1 LKALNLL
8 LGRAEELIAEN
19 FKDIV
24 HKSYSSNADYQ
35 ETISGLPANYKDIK
49 TLEDLLSIN
58 YKPVS
63 VNDQL
68 RGNLIIKLKK
78 KQFPYSGIIGY
89 DDDIVPSLNRA
100 ILSFHDILLVGQI
113 GQAKTKIAE
122 TIAKNLLSPIPIVE
136 GSITNDIPT
145 SVPENELVSLLN
157 DKEIIRSRPEFY
169 VSTETEDKIRN
180 NRLDTKI
187 VWIDGPSRFRYLLAT
202 PDISVKD
209 LVGQI
214 DAIKIAKRGV
224 EIYNME
230 SYSPGQLLLARHG
243 VFCVDELPVL
253 DPRKQ
258 VALLSVLQEGI
269 YTTGSYP
276 VIFKPDTRIISTA
289 NPIDYTHSGKIIEPL
304 YDRLR
309 SHIVTRYPK
318 NVYDEMKIMIQ
329 EANISNPQNVTLP
342 IFILRTLAEITR
354 IARDHPEI
362 NHEKGV
368 SVRMSI
374 HSLEVL
380 ISEAERV
387 RSIINNIKAVPRFS
401 DIYCIRQTSK
411 FELSEIDDSYENR
424 MNILDAIISDAIK
437 KTCAVYV
444 VDIPTKKIMNLKN
457 EFKINKNFFVS
468 QDITENKNNP
478 NSYQSQIN
486 KFNSL
491 REIIDIV
498 IVNIIQ
504 DQKHFEESLRENAL
518 NIEIFND
525 LKNPEYLAS
534 VTELILEGLRFTDPP
549 ILDRKEGIYV
559 HI

>member
-1 LKALNLL
+1 MISEDFNV
-8 LGRAEELIAEN
+8 
-19 FKDIV
+19 IV
-24 HKSYSSNADYQ
+24 HKSYNSDPDYK
-35 ETISGLPANYKDIK
+35 ESVLGLPENYKEIR

-58 YKPVS
+58 YKHVS

-68 RGNLIIKLKK
+68 RGNLITKLKSQ
-78 KQFPYSGIIGY
+78 QFPYSGIIGY

-100 ILSFHDILLVGQI
+100 ILSSHDMLLVGQI

-122 TIAKNLLSPIPIVE
+122 TVAKNLLSPIPVVE

-145 SVPENELVSLLN
+145 LIPENELVSLLN
-157 DKEIIRSRPEFY
+157 DKEITRSRPEFY

-187 VWIDGPSRFRYLLAT
+187 VWIDGPSRYKYLLAT

-243 VFCVDELPVL
+243 VFCIDELPVL

-276 VIFKPDTRIISTA
+276 VIFKPNTRIISTA

-304 YDRLR
+304 YDRMK
-309 SHIVTRYPK
+309 SHIITRYPK
-318 NVYDEMKIMIQ
+318 KVYDEMMIMVQ
-329 EANISNPQNVTLP
+329 EAKISNSRNVVLP

-374 HSLEVL
+374 HSLEIL

-387 RSIINNIKAVPRFS
+387 RGIINNIKAVPRFS
-401 DIYCIRQTSK
+401 DIYSIRQTSK
-411 FELSEIDDSYENR
+411 FELSEIDDSHENR

-437 KTCAVYV
+437 KVCAQYV
-444 VDIPTKKIMNLKN
+444 TNVPPEKLMNLKN
-457 EFKINKNFFVS
+457 EFKINKAFHVS
-468 QDITENKNNP
+468 QDISDSAKNP
-478 NSYQSQIN
+478 KSYQSQVN
-486 KFNSL
+486 KFSSL
-491 REIIDIV
+491 REIMDIV
-498 IVNIIQ
+498 INNISE
-504 DQKHFEESLRENAL
+504 DQKHFEESLLENAI
-518 NIEIFND
+518 NVD
-525 LKNPEYLAS
+525 TSKDTKDPEYLSS
-534 VTELILEGLRFTDPP
+534 VTELVLEGLRFTDPP
-549 ILDRKEGIYV
+549 ILDRKEGIYA
-559 HI
+559 HA

>member
-1 LKALNLL
+1 
-8 LGRAEELIAEN
+8 LISEN

-24 HKSYSSNADYQ
+24 HKSYSSNANYL
-35 ETISGLPANYKDIK
+35 ETIPGLPENYEDIK

-58 YKPVS
+58 YKQVS

-78 KQFPYSGIIGY
+78 QQFPYSGIIGY

-100 ILSFHDILLVGQI
+100 ILSSHDILLIGQI

-145 SVPENELVSLLN
+145 SIPEKELVSLLN
-157 DKEIIRSRPEFY
+157 DKEIIRSRPEFF

-180 NRLDTKI
+180 NRLGTKI
-187 VWIDGPSRFRYLLAT
+187 MWIDGHSRFKYLLAT

-243 VFCVDELPVL
+243 VFCIDELPVL

-276 VIFKPDTRIISTA
+276 VMFKPDTRIISTA

-304 YDRLR
+304 YDRLK
-309 SHIVTRYPK
+309 SHIITRYPK
-318 NVYDEMKIMIQ
+318 NVYDEMMIMIQ
-329 EANISNPQNVTLP
+329 ESNISNPENVVLP
-342 IFILRTLAEITR
+342 IFILRTIAEITR

-374 HSLEVL
+374 HSLELL

-401 DIYCIRQTSK
+401 DIYCVHQTSK

-424 MNILDAIISDAIK
+424 MNILDTIISNAIK
-437 KTCAVYV
+437 KTCALYIA
-444 VDIPTKKIMNLKN
+444 DIPPEKLIKLKN
-457 EFKINKNFFVS
+457 EFKINKTFFVS
-468 QDITENKNNP
+468 QDITGNKNNP
-478 NSYQSQIN
+478 KSYQSQID
-486 KFNSL
+486 KFDSL
-491 REIIDIV
+491 REIITIV
-498 IVNIIQ
+498 TDNIIQ
-504 DQKHFEESLRENAL
+504 DQKHFEERLREIGL
-518 NIEIFND
+518 NIDNFND
-525 LKNPEYLAS
+525 MKDPEFLAS

-559 HI
+559 HK

>member
-1 LKALNLL
+1 M
-8 LGRAEELIAEN
+8 ISEN
-19 FKDIV
+19 FRDIV
-24 HKSYSSNADYQ
+24 HKSYNSDPDYKQ
-35 ETISGLPANYKDIK
+35 TLSGIPENYKEIK

-58 YKPVS
+58 YKHAS

-68 RGNLIIKLKK
+68 RGNLITKLKEQ
-78 KQFPYSGIIGY
+78 QFPYSGIIGY
-89 DDDIVPSLNRA
+89 DDDIIPSLNRA
-100 ILSFHDILLVGQI
+100 ILSSHDILLVGQI

-122 TIAKNLLSPIPIVE
+122 TVAKNLLSPIPIVE

-145 SVPENELVSLLN
+145 LIPEDELVSLLD

-187 VWIDGPSRFRYLLAT
+187 VWIDGPSRYKYLLAT

-243 VFCVDELPVL
+243 VFCIDELPVL

-304 YDRLR
+304 YDRMK
-309 SHIVTRYPK
+309 SHIITRYPQK
-318 NVYDEMKIMIQ
+318 VDDEMMIMVQ
-329 EANISNPQNVTLP
+329 EARIANSRNVVLP
-342 IFILRTLAEITR
+342 IFMLRTLAEITR

-374 HSLEVL
+374 HSLEIL

-387 RSIINNIKAVPRFS
+387 RGVINNIKSVPRFS
-401 DIYCIRQTSK
+401 DIYSIRQTSK
-411 FELSEIDDSYENR
+411 FELSEIDDSHENR
-424 MNILDAIISDAIK
+424 MNILDAIISEAIK
-437 KTCAVYV
+437 KVCAYYV
-444 VDIPTKKIMNLKN
+444 IGVPPEKLMNLKN
-457 EFKINKNFFVS
+457 EFKVNKTFHVS
-468 QDITENKNNP
+468 QDFTANTKNP
-478 NSYQSQIN
+478 NSYQSQVA
-486 KFNSL
+486 KFSSL
-491 REIIDIV
+491 KEIIDI
-498 IVNIIQ
+498 IMNNISQ
-504 DQKHFEESLRENAL
+504 DQKHFEESLLQNS
-518 NIEIFND
+518 IDVHTIKVTKD
-525 LKNPEYLAS
+525 PEFLSS

-549 ILDRKEGIYV
+549 ILDRKEGVYV
-559 HI
+559 HT

>member
-1 LKALNLL
+1 M
-8 LGRAEELIAEN
+8 ISEN

-24 HKSYSSNADYQ
+24 HKSYNSNPDYL
-35 ETISGLPANYKDIK
+35 ETVPGLPENYKDIK

-58 YKPVS
+58 YKHVS
-63 VNDQL
+63 ANDQL
-68 RGNLIIKLKK
+68 RGNLIIKLKRQ
-78 KQFPYSGIIGY
+78 QFPYSGIIGY
-89 DDDIVPSLNRA
+89 DEDIVPSLNRA
-100 ILSFHDILLVGQI
+100 ILSSHDILLVGQI

-122 TIAKNLLSPIPIVE
+122 TVAKNLLSPIPIVE

-145 SVPENELVSLLN
+145 LIPESELVSLLN
-157 DKEIIRSRPEFY
+157 DKEITRARPEFY
-169 VSTETEDKIRN
+169 ISTETEDKIRN

-187 VWIDGPSRFRYLLAT
+187 IWIDGPSRFKYVLAT

-243 VFCVDELPVL
+243 VFCIDELPVL

-304 YDRLR
+304 YDRLK
-309 SHIVTRYPK
+309 SHIITRYPK
-318 NVYDEMKIMIQ
+318 KVYDEMMIMVQ
-329 EANISNPQNVTLP
+329 EANISNLRNIVLP
-342 IFILRTLAEITR
+342 IFILRTLAEITM
-354 IARDHPEI
+354 IARGHPEI

-374 HSLEVL
+374 HSLEIL

-387 RSIINNIKAVPRFS
+387 RGIINNIKAVPRFS
-401 DIYCIRQTSK
+401 DIYSIHQTSK

-424 MNILDAIISDAIK
+424 MNILDTIISDA
-437 KTCAVYV
+437 V
-444 VDIPTKKIMNLKN
+444 KKICAHYVADLPPEKLISLKN
-457 EFKINKNFFVS
+457 EFKINKTFHVS
-468 QDITENKNNP
+468 QDITSKSKGP
-478 NSYQSQIN
+478 KSYQAQVS
-486 KFNSL
+486 KFDSL
-491 REIIDIV
+491 REIMDIV
-498 IVNIIQ
+498 AVNIAQ
-504 DQKHFEESLRENAL
+504 DQKHFEVALREN
-518 NIEIFND
+518 EINFD
-525 LKNPEYLAS
+525 TLRDTKDPEYLAS
-534 VTELILEGLRFTDPP
+534 VTELILEGLRFAVPP

>member
-1 LKALNLL
+1 
-8 LGRAEELIAEN
+8 LISEN

-24 HKSYSSNADYQ
+24 HKSYSSNGNYL
-35 ETISGLPANYKDIK
+35 ETIPGLPENYEDIK

-58 YKPVS
+58 YKHVS

-68 RGNLIIKLKK
+68 RGNLIIKLKRQ
-78 KQFPYSGIIGY
+78 QFPYSGIIGY

-100 ILSFHDILLVGQI
+100 ILSSHDILLIGQI

-145 SVPENELVSLLN
+145 SIPEKELVSLLN
-157 DKEIIRSRPEFY
+157 DKEIIRSRPEFF

-187 VWIDGPSRFRYLLAT
+187 MWIDGHSRFKYLLAT

-243 VFCVDELPVL
+243 VFCIDELPVL

-276 VIFKPDTRIISTA
+276 VMFKPDTRIISTA

-304 YDRLR
+304 YDRLK
-309 SHIVTRYPK
+309 SHIITRYPK
-318 NVYDEMKIMIQ
+318 NVYDEMMIMIQ
-329 EANISNPQNVTLP
+329 ESNISNPENVVLP
-342 IFILRTLAEITR
+342 IFILRTIAEITR
-354 IARDHPEI
+354 IARHHPEI

-374 HSLEVL
+374 HSLELL

-401 DIYCIRQTSK
+401 DIYCVHQTSK

-424 MNILDAIISDAIK
+424 MNILDTIISNAIK
-437 KTCAVYV
+437 KTCALYI
-444 VDIPTKKIMNLKN
+444 VDIPPEKLIKLKN
-457 EFKINKNFFVS
+457 EFKINKTFFVS
-468 QDITENKNNP
+468 QDITGNKNNP
-478 NSYQSQIN
+478 KSYQSQID
-486 KFNSL
+486 KFDSL
-491 REIIDIV
+491 REIINIV
-498 IVNIIQ
+498 TDNIIQ
-504 DQKHFEESLRENAL
+504 DQKHFEARLREIGL
-518 NIEIFND
+518 NIDNFND
-525 LKNPEYLAS
+525 MKDAEFLAS

-559 HI
+559 HK

>member
-1 LKALNLL
+1 
-8 LGRAEELIAEN
+8 LISEN
-19 FKDIV
+19 FKDVV
-24 HKSYSSNADYQ
+24 HKSYSSGPDYKQ
-35 ETISGLPANYKDIK
+35 KLPGLPENHMEIK

-58 YKPVS
+58 YKHVS

-68 RGNLIIKLKK
+68 RENLIMKLKGQ
-78 KQFPYSGIIGY
+78 QFPYSGIIGY

-100 ILSFHDILLVGQI
+100 ILSSHDLLLVGQI

-122 TIAKNLLSPIPIVE
+122 TIAKNLLSPIPIIE

-145 SVPENELVSLLN
+145 LIPEDELVSLLN
-157 DKEIIRSRPEFY
+157 DKEITRSRPEFY

-180 NRLDTKI
+180 NKLDTRI
-187 VWIDGPSRFRYLLAT
+187 VWIDGPSRYKYLLAT

-243 VFCVDELPVL
+243 VFCIDELPVL

-276 VIFKPDTRIISTA
+276 VIFKPDTRIITTA

-304 YDRLR
+304 YDRMK

-318 NVYDEMKIMIQ
+318 EVYDEMMIMVQ
-329 EANISNPQNVTLP
+329 EARISNSRNVVLP

-374 HSLEVL
+374 HSLEIL

-387 RSIINNIKAVPRFS
+387 RAIINNIKAVPRLS
-401 DIYCIRQTSK
+401 DIYSIHQTSK
-411 FELSEIDDSYENR
+411 FELSEIDDSHENR

-437 KTCAVYV
+437 KVCAYYV
-444 VDIPTKKIMNLKN
+444 TDFPHEKLLNLKS
-457 EFKINKNFFVS
+457 EFKINKTFHVS
-468 QDITENKNNP
+468 QDFTGNAKNPKN
-478 NSYQSQIN
+478 YQSQVN
-486 KFNSL
+486 KFSSL
-491 REIIDIV
+491 KEIMDIV
-498 IVNIIQ
+498 MNNISQ
-504 DQKHFEESLRENAL
+504 DQKHFEESLLENAI
-518 NIEIFND
+518 NVDTIKD
-525 LKNPEYLAS
+525 MKDPEYLSS

-559 HI
+559 HT

>member
-1 LKALNLL
+1 M
-8 LGRAEELIAEN
+8 ISEN

-24 HKSYSSNADYQ
+24 HKSYSSNGNYL
-35 ETISGLPANYKDIK
+35 ETIPGLPENYEDMK
-49 TLEDLLSIN
+49 TLEDLLAIN
-58 YKPVS
+58 YKHVS

-68 RGNLIIKLKK
+68 RGNLIIKLKRQ
-78 KQFPYSGIIGY
+78 QFPYSGIIGY

-100 ILSFHDILLVGQI
+100 ILSSHDILLIGQI

-145 SVPENELVSLLN
+145 SIPEKELVSLLN
-157 DKEIIRSRPEFY
+157 DKEIIRSRPEFF
-169 VSTETEDKIRN
+169 VSTETEDKLRN

-187 VWIDGPSRFRYLLAT
+187 MWIDGHSRFKYLLAT

-243 VFCVDELPVL
+243 VFCIDELPVL

-276 VIFKPDTRIISTA
+276 VMFKPDTRIISTA

-304 YDRLR
+304 YDRLK
-309 SHIVTRYPK
+309 SHIITRYPK
-318 NVYDEMKIMIQ
+318 NVYDEMMIMIQ
-329 EANISNPQNVTLP
+329 ESNISNPENVVLP
-342 IFILRTLAEITR
+342 IFILRTIAEITR

-374 HSLEVL
+374 HSLELL

-401 DIYCIRQTSK
+401 DIYCVHQTSK

-424 MNILDAIISDAIK
+424 MNILDTIISNAIK
-437 KTCAVYV
+437 KTCALYV
-444 VDIPTKKIMNLKN
+444 VDIPPEKLIKLKN
-457 EFKINKNFFVS
+457 EFKINKTFFVS
-468 QDITENKNNP
+468 QDITGNKNNP
-478 NSYQSQIN
+478 KSYQSQID
-486 KFNSL
+486 KFDSL
-491 REIIDIV
+491 REIINIV
-498 IVNIIQ
+498 TDNIIQ
-504 DQKHFEESLRENAL
+504 DQKHFEARLREIGL
-518 NIEIFND
+518 NIDNFND
-525 LKNPEYLAS
+525 MKDAEFLAS

-559 HI
+559 HK

>member
-1 LKALNLL
+1 M
-8 LGRAEELIAEN
+8 ISEN

-24 HKSYSSNADYQ
+24 HKSYSSNVDYQ
-35 ETISGLPANYKDIK
+35 ETVSGLPENYNDIK
-49 TLEDLLSIN
+49 TLDDLLSIN

-78 KQFPYSGIIGY
+78 QEFPYSGIIGY
-89 DDDIVPSLNRA
+89 DDDIAPSLNRA

-145 SVPENELVSLLN
+145 SIPENELVSLLN

-187 VWIDGPSRFRYLLAT
+187 VWIDGHSRFRYLLAT
-202 PDISVKD
+202 PDVSVKD

-243 VFCVDELPVL
+243 IFCIDELPVL

-329 EANISNPQNVTLP
+329 EANISNPQNVMLP

-444 VDIPTKKIMNLKN
+444 VDIPPEKIMNLKN

-468 QDITENKNNP
+468 QDITGNKNNP
-478 NSYQSQIN
+478 KSYQSQIN

-491 REIIDIV
+491 SEIIDIV
-498 IVNIIQ
+498 TVNIIQ
-504 DQKHFEESLRENAL
+504 DQKHFEESLSKNGL
-518 NIEIFND
+518 NIEIFNKPKD
-525 LKNPEYLAS
+525 PEYLAS

-559 HI
+559 RI

>member
-1 LKALNLL
+1 M
-8 LGRAEELIAEN
+8 ISEN

-35 ETISGLPANYKDIK
+35 ETISGLPENYKEIK

-58 YKPVS
+58 YKPVF
-63 VNDQL
+63 VNNQL

-78 KQFPYSGIIGY
+78 QEFPYSGIIGY
-89 DDDIVPSLNRA
+89 DDDIVRSLNRA
-100 ILSFHDILLVGQI
+100 ILSSHDILLVGQI

-145 SVPENELVSLLN
+145 SIPENELVSLLN
-157 DKEIIRSRPEFY
+157 DKEVIRSRPEFY

-187 VWIDGPSRFRYLLAT
+187 VWIDGHSRFRYLLAT

-243 VFCVDELPVL
+243 VFCIDELPVL

-309 SHIVTRYPK
+309 SHIITRYPK

-329 EANISNPQNVTLP
+329 EANISNRQNVMLP

-401 DIYCIRQTSK
+401 DINCIRQTSK

-424 MNILDAIISDAIK
+424 MNILDTIISDAIK
-437 KTCAVYV
+437 RTCSVYV
-444 VDIPTKKIMNLKN
+444 VDIPPEKIMNLRN

-468 QDITENKNNP
+468 QDITGNENNP
-478 NSYQSQIN
+478 KSYQSQIN
-486 KFNSL
+486 KFKSL

-498 IVNIIQ
+498 TVNIIQ
-504 DQKHFEESLRENAL
+504 DQKHFEESLSENAL
-518 NIEIFND
+518 NIGIFND
-525 LKNPEYLAS
+525 LKNAEYLAS

-549 ILDRKEGIYV
+549 ILDRREGIYV

>member
-1 LKALNLL
+1 M
-8 LGRAEELIAEN
+8 ISEN

-24 HKSYSSNADYQ
+24 HKSYNSNPDYL
-35 ETISGLPANYKDIK
+35 ETIPGLPENYKDIK

-58 YKPVS
+58 YKHVS
-63 VNDQL
+63 ANDQL
-68 RGNLIIKLKK
+68 RGNLIIKLKRQ
-78 KQFPYSGIIGY
+78 QFPYPGIIGY
-89 DDDIVPSLNRA
+89 DEDIVPSLNRA
-100 ILSFHDILLVGQI
+100 ILSSHDILLVGQI

-122 TIAKNLLSPIPIVE
+122 TVAKNLLSPIPIVE

-145 SVPENELVSLLN
+145 LIPESELVSLLN
-157 DKEIIRSRPEFY
+157 DKEITRARPEFY

-180 NRLDTKI
+180 NRFDTKI
-187 VWIDGPSRFRYLLAT
+187 VWIDGPSRFKYLLAT

-243 VFCVDELPVL
+243 VFCIDELPVL

-304 YDRLR
+304 YDRLK
-309 SHIVTRYPK
+309 SHIITRYPK
-318 NVYDEMKIMIQ
+318 MVYDEMMIMVQ
-329 EANISNPQNVTLP
+329 EANISKIRNIVLP

-354 IARDHPEI
+354 IARGHPEI

-374 HSLEVL
+374 HSLEIL

-387 RSIINNIKAVPRFS
+387 RGIINNIKAVPRFS
-401 DIYCIRQTSK
+401 DIYSIRQTSK
-411 FELSEIDDSYENR
+411 FELSEIDDNYENR
-424 MNILDAIISDAIK
+424 INILDTIISDAIK
-437 KTCAVYV
+437 KICAHYV
-444 VDIPTKKIMNLKN
+444 ADLPPEKLISLKN
-457 EFKINKNFFVS
+457 EFKINKTFHVS
-468 QDITENKNNP
+468 QDITSNSKGP
-478 NSYQSQIN
+478 KSYQAQLS
-486 KFNSL
+486 KFDSL
-491 REIIDIV
+491 REIMDIV
-498 IVNIIQ
+498 TDNIAQ
-504 DQKHFEESLRENAL
+504 DQKHFEVALRENAI
-518 NIEIFND
+518 NFD
-525 LKNPEYLAS
+525 TLKDTKDPEYLAS

>member
-1 LKALNLL
+1 
-8 LGRAEELIAEN
+8 LISEN

-24 HKSYSSNADYQ
+24 HKSYISNADYQ
-35 ETISGLPANYKDIK
+35 ETISGLPENYKDIK

-68 RGNLIIKLKK
+68 RGNLILKLKK
-78 KQFPYSGIIGY
+78 QQFPYSGIIGY

-145 SVPENELVSLLN
+145 SIPESELVSLLN

-187 VWIDGPSRFRYLLAT
+187 VWIDGHSRFRYLLAT

-214 DAIKIAKRGV
+214 DAMKIAKRGV

-243 VFCVDELPVL
+243 VLCIDELPVL

-276 VIFKPDTRIISTA
+276 IIFKPDTRIISTA

-329 EANISNPQNVTLP
+329 EANISNPQNVMLP

-401 DIYCIRQTSK
+401 DIYSIRQTSK

-444 VDIPTKKIMNLKN
+444 LDIPPEKIMNLKN

-468 QDITENKNNP
+468 QDITGNKNNP
-478 NSYQSQIN
+478 KSYQSQIN

-498 IVNIIQ
+498 TVNIIQ
-504 DQKHFEESLRENAL
+504 DQKHFEESLSKNGL
-518 NIEIFND
+518 NIEIFNKPKD
-525 LKNPEYLAS
+525 PEYLAS

-559 HI
+559 RI

>member
-1 LKALNLL
+1 MIS
-8 LGRAEELIAEN
+8 ED
-19 FKDIV
+19 FKVIV
-24 HKSYSSNADYQ
+24 HKSYNSDPDYKQ
-35 ETISGLPANYKDIK
+35 SVLGLPENYKEIK
-49 TLEDLLSIN
+49 TIEDLLSIN
-58 YKPVS
+58 YKHVS

-68 RGNLIIKLKK
+68 RGNLITKLKSQ
-78 KQFPYSGIIGY
+78 QFPYSGIIGY

-100 ILSFHDILLVGQI
+100 ILSSHDMLLVGQI

-122 TIAKNLLSPIPIVE
+122 TVAKNLLSPIPIVE

-145 SVPENELVSLLN
+145 LIPESELVSLLN
-157 DKEIIRSRPEFY
+157 DKEITRSRPEFY

-187 VWIDGPSRFRYLLAT
+187 VWIDGPSRYKYLLAT

-243 VFCVDELPVL
+243 VFCIDELPVL

-276 VIFKPDTRIISTA
+276 VIFKPNTRIISTA

-304 YDRLR
+304 YDRMK
-309 SHIVTRYPK
+309 SHIITRYPK
-318 NVYDEMKIMIQ
+318 KVYDEMMIMVQ
-329 EANISNPQNVTLP
+329 EAKISNSHNVVLP

-374 HSLEVL
+374 HSLEIL

-387 RSIINNIKAVPRFS
+387 RGIINNIKAVPRFS
-401 DIYCIRQTSK
+401 DIYSIRQTSK
-411 FELSEIDDSYENR
+411 FELSEIDDSHENR

-437 KTCAVYV
+437 KVCAQYLTNVPPE
-444 VDIPTKKIMNLKN
+444 ILMNLKN
-457 EFKINKNFFVS
+457 EFKINKAFHVS
-468 QDITENKNNP
+468 QDISGSAKNP
-478 NSYQSQIN
+478 RSYESQVN
-486 KFNSL
+486 KFSSL
-491 REIIDIV
+491 REIMDIV
-498 IVNIIQ
+498 INNISK
-504 DQKHFEESLRENAL
+504 DQKHFEESLLENAI
-518 NIEIFND
+518 NVD
-525 LKNPEYLAS
+525 TSKDTKDPEYLSS
-534 VTELILEGLRFTDPP
+534 VTELVLEGLRFTDPP
-549 ILDRKEGIYV
+549 ILDRKEGIYA
-559 HI
+559 HA

>member
-1 LKALNLL
+1 M
-8 LGRAEELIAEN
+8 ISEN

-35 ETISGLPANYKDIK
+35 ETIPGIPENYKDIK
-49 TLEDLLSIN
+49 TLEDLISIN
-58 YKPVS
+58 YKHVS
-63 VNDQL
+63 VNGQL
-68 RGNLIIKLKK
+68 RGNLIIKLKNQ
-78 KQFPYSGIIGY
+78 QFPYSGIIGY

-100 ILSFHDILLVGQI
+100 ILSSHDILLIGQI

-145 SVPENELVSLLN
+145 LIPENELVSLLD
-157 DKEIIRSRPEFY
+157 DKEIIRSKPEFY

-180 NRLDTKI
+180 NRLGTKI
-187 VWIDGPSRFRYLLAT
+187 IWIDGPSRFKYLLAT

-243 VFCVDELPVL
+243 VFCIDELPVL

-304 YDRLR
+304 YDRLK
-309 SHIVTRYPK
+309 SHIITRYPK
-318 NVYDEMKIMIQ
+318 NVYDEMMIMIQ
-329 EANISNPQNVTLP
+329 EANISNPQNVVLP

-354 IARDHPEI
+354 TARDHPEI

-424 MNILDAIISDAIK
+424 MNILDIIISDAIK
-437 KTCAVYV
+437 KTCALYV
-444 VDIPTKKIMNLKN
+444 VDIPPEKIMNLKN
-457 EFKINKNFFVS
+457 EFKINKTFFVS
-468 QDITENKNNP
+468 QDITGNKNNP
-478 NSYQSQIN
+478 KSYEHQIN
-486 KFNSL
+486 KFNSI

-498 IVNIIQ
+498 TDNIIQ
-504 DQKHFEESLRENAL
+504 DQRQFEANLRENAL
-518 NIEIFND
+518 NIDTFND
-525 LKNPEYLAS
+525 VKDPEYLAS

-549 ILDRKEGIYV
+549 ILDREEGIYV
-559 HI
+559 SL

>member
-1 LKALNLL
+1 M
-8 LGRAEELIAEN
+8 ISEN

-24 HKSYSSNADYQ
+24 HKSYNSNPDYL
-35 ETISGLPANYKDIK
+35 ETVPGLPENYKDIK

-58 YKPVS
+58 YKHVS
-63 VNDQL
+63 ANDQL
-68 RGNLIIKLKK
+68 RGNLIIKLKRQ
-78 KQFPYSGIIGY
+78 QFPYSGIIGY
-89 DDDIVPSLNRA
+89 DEDIVPSLNRA
-100 ILSFHDILLVGQI
+100 ILSSHDILLVGQI

-122 TIAKNLLSPIPIVE
+122 TVAKNLLSPIPIVE

-145 SVPENELVSLLN
+145 LIPESELVSLLN
-157 DKEIIRSRPEFY
+157 DKEITRARPEFY
-169 VSTETEDKIRN
+169 ISTETEDKIRN

-187 VWIDGPSRFRYLLAT
+187 IWIDGPSRFKYVLAT

-243 VFCVDELPVL
+243 VFCIDELPVL

-304 YDRLR
+304 YDRLK
-309 SHIVTRYPK
+309 SHIITRYPK
-318 NVYDEMKIMIQ
+318 KVYDEMMIMVQ
-329 EANISNPQNVTLP
+329 EANISNLRNIVLP
-342 IFILRTLAEITR
+342 IFILRTLAEISM
-354 IARDHPEI
+354 IARGHPEI

-374 HSLEVL
+374 HSLEIL

-387 RSIINNIKAVPRFS
+387 RGIINNIKAVPRFS
-401 DIYCIRQTSK
+401 DIYSIHQTSK

-424 MNILDAIISDAIK
+424 MNILDTIISDA
-437 KTCAVYV
+437 V
-444 VDIPTKKIMNLKN
+444 KKICAHYVADLPPEKLISLKN
-457 EFKINKNFFVS
+457 EFKINKTFHVS
-468 QDITENKNNP
+468 QDITSKSKGP
-478 NSYQSQIN
+478 KSYQAQVS
-486 KFNSL
+486 KFDSL
-491 REIIDIV
+491 REIMDIV
-498 IVNIIQ
+498 AVNIAQ
-504 DQKHFEESLRENAL
+504 DQKHFEVALREN
-518 NIEIFND
+518 EINFD
-525 LKNPEYLAS
+525 TLRDTKDPEYLAS

>member
-1 LKALNLL
+1 MIS
-8 LGRAEELIAEN
+8 ED
-19 FKDIV
+19 FKVIV
-24 HKSYSSNADYQ
+24 HKSYNSDPDYKQ
-35 ETISGLPANYKDIK
+35 SVLGLPENYKEIR

-58 YKPVS
+58 YKHVS

-68 RGNLIIKLKK
+68 RGNLITKLKSQ
-78 KQFPYSGIIGY
+78 QFPYSGIIGY

-100 ILSFHDILLVGQI
+100 ILSSHDMLLVGQI

-122 TIAKNLLSPIPIVE
+122 TVAKNLLSPIPVVE

-145 SVPENELVSLLN
+145 LIPENELVSLLN
-157 DKEIIRSRPEFY
+157 DKEITRSRPEFY

-187 VWIDGPSRFRYLLAT
+187 VWIDGPSRYKYLLAT

-243 VFCVDELPVL
+243 VFCIDELPVL

-276 VIFKPDTRIISTA
+276 VIFKPNTRIISTA

-304 YDRLR
+304 YDRMK
-309 SHIVTRYPK
+309 SHIITRYPK
-318 NVYDEMKIMIQ
+318 KVYDEMMIMVQ
-329 EANISNPQNVTLP
+329 EAKISNSRNVVLP

-374 HSLEVL
+374 HSLEIL

-387 RSIINNIKAVPRFS
+387 RGIINNIKAVPRFS
-401 DIYCIRQTSK
+401 DIYSIRQTSK
-411 FELSEIDDSYENR
+411 FELSEIDDSHENR

-437 KTCAVYV
+437 KVCAQYV
-444 VDIPTKKIMNLKN
+444 TNVPSEKLMNLKN
-457 EFKINKNFFVS
+457 EFKINKAFHVS
-468 QDITENKNNP
+468 QDISSSAKNP
-478 NSYQSQIN
+478 KSYESQVN
-486 KFNSL
+486 KFSSL
-491 REIIDIV
+491 REIMDIV
-498 IVNIIQ
+498 INNISQ
-504 DQKHFEESLRENAL
+504 DQKHFEESLLENSI
-518 NIEIFND
+518 NVD
-525 LKNPEYLAS
+525 TSKDTKDPEYLSS
-534 VTELILEGLRFTDPP
+534 VTELVLEGLRFTDPP
-549 ILDRKEGIYV
+549 ILDRKEGIYA
-559 HI
+559 HA

>member
-1 LKALNLL
+1 M
-8 LGRAEELIAEN
+8 ISEN

-24 HKSYSSNADYQ
+24 HKSYSSNANYL
-35 ETISGLPANYKDIK
+35 ETIPGLPENYEDIK

-58 YKPVS
+58 YKHVL

-78 KQFPYSGIIGY
+78 QQFPYSGIIGY

-100 ILSFHDILLVGQI
+100 ILSSHDILLIGQI

-145 SVPENELVSLLN
+145 SIPEKELVSLLN
-157 DKEIIRSRPEFY
+157 DKEIIRSRPEFF

-180 NRLDTKI
+180 NRLNTKI
-187 VWIDGPSRFRYLLAT
+187 MWIDGHSRFKYLLAT

-214 DAIKIAKRGV
+214 DAMKIAKRGV

-243 VFCVDELPVL
+243 VFCIDELPVL

-276 VIFKPDTRIISTA
+276 VMFKPDTRIISTA

-304 YDRLR
+304 HDRLK
-309 SHIVTRYPK
+309 SHIITRYPK
-318 NVYDEMKIMIQ
+318 NVYDEMMIMIQ
-329 EANISNPQNVTLP
+329 EANISNPENVVLP
-342 IFILRTLAEITR
+342 IFILRTIAEITR

-374 HSLEVL
+374 HSLELL

-401 DIYCIRQTSK
+401 DIYCVHQTSK

-424 MNILDAIISDAIK
+424 MNILDTLISNAIK
-437 KTCAVYV
+437 KTCALYI
-444 VDIPTKKIMNLKN
+444 VDIPPEKLIKLKN
-457 EFKINKNFFVS
+457 EFKINKTFFVS
-468 QDITENKNNP
+468 QDITGNKNNP
-478 NSYQSQIN
+478 KSYQSQID
-486 KFNSL
+486 KFDSL
-491 REIIDIV
+491 REIINIV
-498 IVNIIQ
+498 THNIIQ
-504 DQKHFEESLRENAL
+504 DQKHFEERLREIGL
-518 NIEIFND
+518 NIDNFND
-525 LKNPEYLAS
+525 MKDPEFLAS

-559 HI
+559 HT

>member
-1 LKALNLL
+1 MIS
-8 LGRAEELIAEN
+8 ED
-19 FKDIV
+19 FKVIV
-24 HKSYSSNADYQ
+24 HKSYNSDPAYKQ
-35 ETISGLPANYKDIK
+35 TVLGLPENYKEIK

-58 YKPVS
+58 YKHVS

-68 RGNLIIKLKK
+68 RGNLITKLKSQ
-78 KQFPYSGIIGY
+78 QFPYSGIIGY

-100 ILSFHDILLVGQI
+100 ILSSHDMLLVGQI

-122 TIAKNLLSPIPIVE
+122 TVAKNLLSPIPIVE

-145 SVPENELVSLLN
+145 LIPESELVSLLN
-157 DKEIIRSRPEFY
+157 DKEITRSRPEFY

-180 NRLDTKI
+180 NKLDTKI
-187 VWIDGPSRFRYLLAT
+187 VWIDGPSRYKYLLAT

-243 VFCVDELPVL
+243 VFCIDELPVL

-276 VIFKPDTRIISTA
+276 VIFKPNTRIISTA

-304 YDRLR
+304 YDRMK
-309 SHIVTRYPK
+309 SHIITRYPQK
-318 NVYDEMKIMIQ
+318 VYDEMMIMVQ
-329 EANISNPQNVTLP
+329 EAKISNSHNVVLP

-374 HSLEVL
+374 HSLEIL

-387 RSIINNIKAVPRFS
+387 RGIINNIKAVPRFS
-401 DIYCIRQTSK
+401 DIYSIRQTSK
-411 FELSEIDDSYENR
+411 FELSEIDDSHENR
-424 MNILDAIISDAIK
+424 MNILDAIISEAIK
-437 KTCAVYV
+437 KVCAQYLTNVPPERL
-444 VDIPTKKIMNLKN
+444 INLKN
-457 EFKINKNFFVS
+457 EFKINKAFHVS
-468 QDITENKNNP
+468 QDISGSAKNP
-478 NSYQSQIN
+478 KSYESQVN
-486 KFNSL
+486 KFSSL
-491 REIIDIV
+491 REIMDIV
-498 IVNIIQ
+498 INNISK
-504 DQKHFEESLRENAL
+504 DQKHFEESLLENAI
-518 NIEIFND
+518 NVD
-525 LKNPEYLAS
+525 TSKDTKDPEYLSS
-534 VTELILEGLRFTDPP
+534 VTELVLEGLRFTDPP
-549 ILDRKEGIYV
+549 ILDRKEGIYA
-559 HI
+559 HA

>member
-1 LKALNLL
+1 
-8 LGRAEELIAEN
+8 LISED
-19 FKDIV
+19 FKVIV
-24 HKSYSSNADYQ
+24 HESYNSDPDYKQ
-35 ETISGLPANYKDIK
+35 SVLGLPENYKEIK
-49 TLEDLLSIN
+49 TLQDLLSIN
-58 YKPVS
+58 YKHVS

-68 RGNLIIKLKK
+68 RGNLITKLKSQ
-78 KQFPYSGIIGY
+78 QFPYSGIIGY

-100 ILSFHDILLVGQI
+100 ILSSHDILLVGQI

-122 TIAKNLLSPIPIVE
+122 TVAKNLLSPIPVVE
-136 GSITNDIPT
+136 GSITNDIPILI
-145 SVPENELVSLLN
+145 PENELVSLLN
-157 DKEIIRSRPEFY
+157 DKEITRSRPEFY

-187 VWIDGPSRFRYLLAT
+187 VWIDGPSRYKYLLAT

-243 VFCVDELPVL
+243 VFCIDELPVL

-276 VIFKPDTRIISTA
+276 VIFKPNTRIISTA

-304 YDRLR
+304 YDRMK
-309 SHIVTRYPK
+309 SHIITRYPK
-318 NVYDEMKIMIQ
+318 KVYDEMMIMVQ
-329 EANISNPQNVTLP
+329 EAKISNSRNVVIP

-374 HSLEVL
+374 HSLEIL

-387 RSIINNIKAVPRFS
+387 RGIINNIKAVPRFS
-401 DIYCIRQTSK
+401 DIYSIRQTSK
-411 FELSEIDDSYENR
+411 FELSEIDDSHENR

-437 KTCAVYV
+437 KVSAQYV
-444 VDIPTKKIMNLKN
+444 TNVPPDILMNLKN
-457 EFKINKNFFVS
+457 EFKINKAFHVS
-468 QDITENKNNP
+468 QDISGSAKNP
-478 NSYQSQIN
+478 KSYQSQVN
-486 KFNSL
+486 KFSSL
-491 REIIDIV
+491 REIMDIV
-498 IVNIIQ
+498 INNISQ
-504 DQKHFEESLRENAL
+504 DQKHFEESLLENAI
-518 NIEIFND
+518 NVDTSKDMED
-525 LKNPEYLAS
+525 PEYLSS
-534 VTELILEGLRFTDPP
+534 VTELVLEGLRFTDPP
-549 ILDRKEGIYV
+549 ILDRKEGIYARA
-559 HI
+559 

>member
-1 LKALNLL
+1 M
-8 LGRAEELIAEN
+8 ISEN

-24 HKSYSSNADYQ
+24 HKSYSSNANYL
-35 ETISGLPANYKDIK
+35 ETIPGLPENYEDIK

-58 YKPVS
+58 YKHVS

-78 KQFPYSGIIGY
+78 QQFPYSGIIGY

-100 ILSFHDILLVGQI
+100 ILSSHDILLIGQI

-145 SVPENELVSLLN
+145 SIPEKELVSLLN
-157 DKEIIRSRPEFY
+157 DKQIIRSRPEFF

-187 VWIDGPSRFRYLLAT
+187 MWIDGHSRFKYLLAT

-214 DAIKIAKRGV
+214 DAMKIAKRGV

-230 SYSPGQLLLARHG
+230 SYSPGQFLLARHG
-243 VFCVDELPVL
+243 VFCIDELPVL

-276 VIFKPDTRIISTA
+276 VMFKPDTRIISTA

-304 YDRLR
+304 YDRLK
-309 SHIVTRYPK
+309 SHIITRYPK
-318 NVYDEMKIMIQ
+318 NVYDEMMIMIQ
-329 EANISNPQNVTLP
+329 EANISNPENVVLP
-342 IFILRTLAEITR
+342 IFILRTIAEITR

-374 HSLEVL
+374 HSLELL

-401 DIYCIRQTSK
+401 DIYCVHQTSK

-424 MNILDAIISDAIK
+424 MNILDTIISDAIK
-437 KTCAVYV
+437 KTCALYI
-444 VDIPTKKIMNLKN
+444 VDIPPEELINLKN
-457 EFKINKNFFVS
+457 EFKINKTFFVS
-468 QDITENKNNP
+468 QDITGNKNNP
-478 NSYQSQIN
+478 KSYQSQIG
-486 KFNSL
+486 KFDSL
-491 REIIDIV
+491 REIINIV
-498 IVNIIQ
+498 TDNIIQ
-504 DQKHFEESLRENAL
+504 DQKHFEERLREIGL
-518 NIEIFND
+518 NIDNFND
-525 LKNPEYLAS
+525 MKDPEFLAS

-559 HI
+559 HK

>member
-1 LKALNLL
+1 M
-8 LGRAEELIAEN
+8 ISEN

-24 HKSYSSNADYQ
+24 HRSYNSNPDYL
-35 ETISGLPANYKDIK
+35 ETVPGLPENYKDIK

-58 YKPVS
+58 YKHVS
-63 VNDQL
+63 TNDQL
-68 RGNLIIKLKK
+68 RGNLIIKLKRQ
-78 KQFPYSGIIGY
+78 QFPYSGIIGY
-89 DDDIVPSLNRA
+89 DEDIVPSLNRA
-100 ILSFHDILLVGQI
+100 ILSSHDILLVGQI

-122 TIAKNLLSPIPIVE
+122 TVAKNLLSPIPIVE

-145 SVPENELVSLLN
+145 LIPESELVSLLK
-157 DKEIIRSRPEFY
+157 DKEITRPRPEFY

-187 VWIDGPSRFRYLLAT
+187 IWIDGPSRFKYLLAT

-243 VFCVDELPVL
+243 VFCIDELPVL

-258 VALLSVLQEGI
+258 VALLSVLQEGM

-304 YDRLR
+304 YDRLK
-309 SHIVTRYPK
+309 SHIITRYPK
-318 NVYDEMKIMIQ
+318 NVYDEMMIMVQ
-329 EANISNPQNVTLP
+329 EANISNIRNVVLP

-354 IARDHPEI
+354 IARGHPEI

-374 HSLEVL
+374 HSLEIL

-387 RSIINNIKAVPRFS
+387 RGIIYNIKAVPRFS
-401 DIYCIRQTSK
+401 DIYSIHQTSK

-424 MNILDAIISDAIK
+424 MNILDTIISDA
-437 KTCAVYV
+437 V
-444 VDIPTKKIMNLKN
+444 KKICARYVADLPPEKLTSLKN
-457 EFKINKNFFVS
+457 EFKINKTFHVS
-468 QDITENKNNP
+468 QEITSNSKSP
-478 NSYQSQIN
+478 KSYQVQVS
-486 KFNSL
+486 KFDSL
-491 REIIDIV
+491 REIMDIV
-498 IVNIIQ
+498 TENIAE
-504 DQKHFEESLRENAL
+504 DQKHFEEALRENA
-518 NIEIFND
+518 IDFD
-525 LKNPEYLAS
+525 TFRDKKDPEYLAS

>member
-1 LKALNLL
+1 MIS
-8 LGRAEELIAEN
+8 ED
-19 FKDIV
+19 FKVIV
-24 HKSYSSNADYQ
+24 HKSYNSDPDYK
-35 ETISGLPANYKDIK
+35 ESVLGLPENYKEIR

-58 YKPVS
+58 YKHVS

-68 RGNLIIKLKK
+68 RGNLITKLKSQ
-78 KQFPYSGIIGY
+78 QFPYSGIIGY

-100 ILSFHDILLVGQI
+100 ILSSHDMLLVGQI

-122 TIAKNLLSPIPIVE
+122 TIAKNLLSPIPVVE

-145 SVPENELVSLLN
+145 LIPENELVSLLN
-157 DKEIIRSRPEFY
+157 DKEITRSRPEFY

-180 NRLDTKI
+180 NRFDTKI
-187 VWIDGPSRFRYLLAT
+187 VWIDGPSRYKYLLAT

-243 VFCVDELPVL
+243 VFCIDELPVL

-276 VIFKPDTRIISTA
+276 VIFKPNTRIISTA

-304 YDRLR
+304 YDRMK
-309 SHIVTRYPK
+309 SHIITRYPK
-318 NVYDEMKIMIQ
+318 KVYDEMMIMVQ
-329 EANISNPQNVTLP
+329 EAKISNSRNVVLP

-374 HSLEVL
+374 HSLEIL

-387 RSIINNIKAVPRFS
+387 RGIINNIKAVPRFS
-401 DIYCIRQTSK
+401 DIYSIRQTSK
-411 FELSEIDDSYENR
+411 FELSEIDDSHENR

-437 KTCAVYV
+437 KVCAQYV
-444 VDIPTKKIMNLKN
+444 TDVPPEKLMNLKN
-457 EFKINKNFFVS
+457 EFKINKAFHVS
-468 QDITENKNNP
+468 QDISGSAKNP
-478 NSYQSQIN
+478 KSYQSQVN
-486 KFNSL
+486 KFSSL
-491 REIIDIV
+491 REIMDIV
-498 IVNIIQ
+498 TNNISQ
-504 DQKHFEESLRENAL
+504 DQKHFEESLLENAI
-518 NIEIFND
+518 NVD
-525 LKNPEYLAS
+525 TSKDTKDPEYLSS
-534 VTELILEGLRFTDPP
+534 VTELVLEGLRFTDPP
-549 ILDRKEGIYV
+549 ILDRKEGIYA
-559 HI
+559 HP

>member
-1 LKALNLL
+1 
-8 LGRAEELIAEN
+8 LISEN

-24 HKSYSSNADYQ
+24 HKSYNSIPDYL
-35 ETISGLPANYKDIK
+35 ETVPGLPENYKDIK

-58 YKPVS
+58 YKHVS
-63 VNDQL
+63 ANDQL
-68 RGNLIIKLKK
+68 RGNLIIKLKRQ
-78 KQFPYSGIIGY
+78 QFPYSGIIGY
-89 DDDIVPSLNRA
+89 DEDIVPSLNRA
-100 ILSFHDILLVGQI
+100 ILSSHDILLVGQI

-122 TIAKNLLSPIPIVE
+122 TVAKNLLSPIPIVE

-145 SVPENELVSLLN
+145 LIPESELVSLLN
-157 DKEIIRSRPEFY
+157 DKEITRSRPEFY

-187 VWIDGPSRFRYLLAT
+187 IWIDGPSRFRYLLAT

-224 EIYNME
+224 EVYNME

-243 VFCVDELPVL
+243 VFCIDELPVL

-304 YDRLR
+304 YDRLK
-309 SHIVTRYPK
+309 SHIITRYPK
-318 NVYDEMKIMIQ
+318 KVYDEMMIMVQ
-329 EANISNPQNVTLP
+329 EANISNIRNIVLP

-354 IARDHPEI
+354 IAREHPEI

-374 HSLEVL
+374 HSLEIL

-387 RSIINNIKAVPRFS
+387 RGIMNNIKAVPRFS
-401 DIYCIRQTSK
+401 DIYSIHQTSK

-424 MNILDAIISDAIK
+424 MNILDTIISDAIK
-437 KTCAVYV
+437 KICAHYV
-444 VDIPTKKIMNLKN
+444 TDLPPEKMKSLKN
-457 EFKINKNFFVS
+457 EFKINKTFHVS
-468 QDITENKNNP
+468 QDIASNSKGP
-478 NSYQSQIN
+478 KSYQAQVS
-486 KFNSL
+486 KFDSL
-491 REIIDIV
+491 REIMDIV
-498 IVNIIQ
+498 ANNIAQ
-504 DQKHFEESLRENAL
+504 DQKHFEVALRENAI
-518 NIEIFND
+518 NFD
-525 LKNPEYLAS
+525 TLKDTKDPEYLAS

-549 ILDRKEGIYV
+549 ILDRREGIYV

>member
-1 LKALNLL
+1 MIS
-8 LGRAEELIAEN
+8 ED
-19 FKDIV
+19 FKVIV
-24 HKSYSSNADYQ
+24 HESYNSDPNYKQSVL
-35 ETISGLPANYKDIK
+35 GLPENYKEIK

-58 YKPVS
+58 YKHVS

-68 RGNLIIKLKK
+68 RGNLITKLKSQ
-78 KQFPYSGIIGY
+78 QFPYSGIIGY

-100 ILSFHDILLVGQI
+100 ILSSHDILLVGQI

-122 TIAKNLLSPIPIVE
+122 TVAKNLLSPIPVVE
-136 GSITNDIPT
+136 GSITNDIPILI
-145 SVPENELVSLLN
+145 PENELVSLLD
-157 DKEIIRSRPEFY
+157 DKEITRSRPEFY

-187 VWIDGPSRFRYLLAT
+187 VWIDGPSRYKYLLAT

-243 VFCVDELPVL
+243 VFCIDELPVL

-276 VIFKPDTRIISTA
+276 VIFKPNTRIISTA

-304 YDRLR
+304 YDRMK
-309 SHIVTRYPK
+309 SHIITRYPK
-318 NVYDEMKIMIQ
+318 KVYDEMMIMVQ
-329 EANISNPQNVTLP
+329 EAKISNSRNVVLP

-362 NHEKGV
+362 NQEKGV

-374 HSLEVL
+374 HSLEIL

-387 RSIINNIKAVPRFS
+387 RGIINNVKAVPRFS
-401 DIYCIRQTSK
+401 DIYSIRQTSK
-411 FELSEIDDSYENR
+411 FELSEIDDSHENR

-437 KTCAVYV
+437 KVSAQYV
-444 VDIPTKKIMNLKN
+444 TNVPPDRLMNLKN
-457 EFKINKNFFVS
+457 EFKINKAFHVS
-468 QDITENKNNP
+468 QDISGSAKNP
-478 NSYQSQIN
+478 KSYQSQVN
-486 KFNSL
+486 KFSSL
-491 REIIDIV
+491 REIMDIV
-498 IVNIIQ
+498 INNISQ
-504 DQKHFEESLRENAL
+504 DQKHFEESLLENAI
-518 NIEIFND
+518 NVDTSKDMED
-525 LKNPEYLAS
+525 PEYLSS
-534 VTELILEGLRFTDPP
+534 VTELVLEGLRFTDPP
-549 ILDRKEGIYV
+549 ILDRKEGIYA
-559 HI
+559 HA

>member
-1 LKALNLL
+1 M
-8 LGRAEELIAEN
+8 ISEN
-19 FKDIV
+19 FKDVV
-24 HKSYSSNADYQ
+24 HKSYSSGPDYKQ
-35 ETISGLPANYKDIK
+35 KLPGLPENHMEIK

-58 YKPVS
+58 YKHVS

-68 RGNLIIKLKK
+68 RENLIMKLKGQ
-78 KQFPYSGIIGY
+78 QFPYSGIIGY

-100 ILSFHDILLVGQI
+100 ILSSHDLLLVGQI

-122 TIAKNLLSPIPIVE
+122 TIAKNLLSPIPIIE

-145 SVPENELVSLLN
+145 LIPEDELVSLLN
-157 DKEIIRSRPEFY
+157 DKEITRSRPEFY

-180 NRLDTKI
+180 NKLDTRI
-187 VWIDGPSRFRYLLAT
+187 VWIDGPSRYKYLLAT

-243 VFCVDELPVL
+243 VFCIDELPVL

-276 VIFKPDTRIISTA
+276 VIFKPDTRIITTA

-304 YDRLR
+304 YDRMK

-318 NVYDEMKIMIQ
+318 EVYDEMMIMVQ
-329 EANISNPQNVTLP
+329 EARISNSRNVVLP

-374 HSLEVL
+374 HSLEIL

-387 RSIINNIKAVPRFS
+387 RAIINNIKAVPRLS
-401 DIYCIRQTSK
+401 DIYSIHQTSK
-411 FELSEIDDSYENR
+411 FELSEIDDSHENR

-437 KTCAVYV
+437 KVCAYYV
-444 VDIPTKKIMNLKN
+444 TDVPHEKLLNLKS
-457 EFKINKNFFVS
+457 EFKINKTFHVS
-468 QDITENKNNP
+468 QDFTGNAKNPKN
-478 NSYQSQIN
+478 YQSQVN
-486 KFNSL
+486 KFSSL
-491 REIIDIV
+491 KEIMDIV
-498 IVNIIQ
+498 MNNISQ
-504 DQKHFEESLRENAL
+504 DQKHFEESLLENAI
-518 NIEIFND
+518 NVDTIKD
-525 LKNPEYLAS
+525 MKDPEYLSS

-559 HI
+559 HT

>member
-1 LKALNLL
+1 
-8 LGRAEELIAEN
+8 LISEN

-24 HKSYSSNADYQ
+24 HKSYSSNADYL
-35 ETISGLPANYKDIK
+35 ETISGLPENYKDIK

-58 YKPVS
+58 YKPVF

-78 KQFPYSGIIGY
+78 QEFPYSGIIGY

-145 SVPENELVSLLN
+145 SIPESELVSLLN

-187 VWIDGPSRFRYLLAT
+187 VWIDGHSRFRYLLAT

-214 DAIKIAKRGV
+214 DAMKIAKRGV
-224 EIYNME
+224 EIYNIE

-243 VFCVDELPVL
+243 VFCIDELPVL

-276 VIFKPDTRIISTA
+276 IIFKPDTRIISTA

-329 EANISNPQNVTLP
+329 EANISNPENVILP

-374 HSLEVL
+374 HSLQVL

-444 VDIPTKKIMNLKN
+444 LDIPPEKIMNLKN

-468 QDITENKNNP
+468 QDITGNKNNSK
-478 NSYQSQIN
+478 SYQSQIN

-498 IVNIIQ
+498 TVNIIQ
-504 DQKHFEESLRENAL
+504 DQKRFEESLSENAL

-534 VTELILEGLRFTDPP
+534 LTELILEGLRFTDPP

>member
-1 LKALNLL
+1 MIS
-8 LGRAEELIAEN
+8 ED
-19 FKDIV
+19 FKVIV
-24 HKSYSSNADYQ
+24 HKSYNSDPDYKQ
-35 ETISGLPANYKDIK
+35 SVLGLPENYKEIK

-58 YKPVS
+58 YKHVS

-68 RGNLIIKLKK
+68 RGNLITKLKSQ
-78 KQFPYSGIIGY
+78 QFPYSGIIGY

-100 ILSFHDILLVGQI
+100 ILSSHDMLLVGQI

-122 TIAKNLLSPIPIVE
+122 TVAKNLLSPIPIVE

-145 SVPENELVSLLN
+145 LIPESELVSLLN
-157 DKEIIRSRPEFY
+157 DKEITRSRPEFY

-187 VWIDGPSRFRYLLAT
+187 VWIDGPSRYKYLLAT

-243 VFCVDELPVL
+243 VFCIDELPVL

-276 VIFKPDTRIISTA
+276 VIFKPNTRIISTA

-304 YDRLR
+304 YDRLK
-309 SHIVTRYPK
+309 SHIITRYPK
-318 NVYDEMKIMIQ
+318 KVYDEMMIMVQ
-329 EANISNPQNVTLP
+329 EAKISNSRNVVLP

-374 HSLEVL
+374 HSLEIL

-387 RSIINNIKAVPRFS
+387 RGIINNIKAVPRFS
-401 DIYCIRQTSK
+401 DIYSIRQTSK
-411 FELSEIDDSYENR
+411 FELSEIDDSHENR

-437 KTCAVYV
+437 KVCAQYLTNV
-444 VDIPTKKIMNLKN
+444 PPERLMNLKN
-457 EFKINKNFFVS
+457 EFKINKAFHVS
-468 QDITENKNNP
+468 QDISGSAKNP
-478 NSYQSQIN
+478 KSYESQVN
-486 KFNSL
+486 KFSSL
-491 REIIDIV
+491 REIMDIV
-498 IVNIIQ
+498 INNISK
-504 DQKHFEESLRENAL
+504 DQKHFEESLLENAI
-518 NIEIFND
+518 NVD
-525 LKNPEYLAS
+525 TSKDTKDPEYLSS
-534 VTELILEGLRFTDPP
+534 VTELVLEGLRFTDPP
-549 ILDRKEGIYV
+549 ILDRKEGIYA
-559 HI
+559 HA

>member
-1 LKALNLL
+1 M
-8 LGRAEELIAEN
+8 ISEN

-24 HKSYSSNADYQ
+24 HKSYNSNPHYKQ
-35 ETISGLPANYKDIK
+35 TVSGLPENYKEIK

-58 YKPVS
+58 YKHAS

-68 RGNLIIKLKK
+68 RGNLITKLKEQ
-78 KQFPYSGIIGY
+78 QFPYSGIIGY
-89 DDDIVPSLNRA
+89 DDDIIPSLNRA
-100 ILSFHDILLVGQI
+100 ILSAHDILLVGQI

-122 TIAKNLLSPIPIVE
+122 TVAKNLLSPIPIVE

-145 SVPENELVSLLN
+145 LIPEDELVSLLE

-169 VSTETEDKIRN
+169 VSTETEDNIRN

-187 VWIDGPSRFRYLLAT
+187 VWIDGPSRYKYLLAT

-243 VFCVDELPVL
+243 VFCIDELPVL

-276 VIFKPDTRIISTA
+276 VVFKPDTRIISTA

-304 YDRLR
+304 YDRMK
-309 SHIVTRYPK
+309 SHIITRYPQK
-318 NVYDEMKIMIQ
+318 VDDEMMIMVQ
-329 EANISNPQNVTLP
+329 EARISNSRNVVLP
-342 IFILRTLAEITR
+342 VFILRTLAEITR

-374 HSLEVL
+374 HSLEIL

-387 RSIINNIKAVPRFS
+387 RGIINNIKSVPRFS
-401 DIYCIRQTSK
+401 DIYSIRQTSK
-411 FELSEIDDSYENR
+411 FELSEIDDSHENR
-424 MNILDAIISDAIK
+424 MNILDVIISEAIK
-437 KTCAVYV
+437 KVCTYYV
-444 VDIPTKKIMNLKN
+444 TDVPPEKLMNLKN
-457 EFKINKNFFVS
+457 EFKVNKTFNVS
-468 QDITENKNNP
+468 QDITGNTKNP
-478 NSYQSQIN
+478 NSYQSQVS
-486 KFNSL
+486 KFTSL
-491 REIIDIV
+491 KEIMDIV
-498 IVNIIQ
+498 INNISL
-504 DQKHFEESLRENAL
+504 DQKHFEESLLENSI
-518 NIEIFND
+518 NVQTIND
-525 LKNPEYLAS
+525 TKDPEYLSS

-549 ILDRKEGIYV
+549 ILDRKEGVYV
-559 HI
+559 HT

>member
-1 LKALNLL
+1 M
-8 LGRAEELIAEN
+8 ISEN

-24 HKSYSSNADYQ
+24 HKSYSSNANYL
-35 ETISGLPANYKDIK
+35 ETIPGLPENYEDIK

-58 YKPVS
+58 YKHVS

-78 KQFPYSGIIGY
+78 QQFPYSGIIGY

-100 ILSFHDILLVGQI
+100 ILSSHDILLIGQI

-145 SVPENELVSLLN
+145 SIPEKELVSLLN
-157 DKEIIRSRPEFY
+157 DKQIIRSRPEFF

-187 VWIDGPSRFRYLLAT
+187 MWIDGHSRFKYLLAT

-214 DAIKIAKRGV
+214 DAMKIAKRGV

-243 VFCVDELPVL
+243 VFCIDELPVL

-276 VIFKPDTRIISTA
+276 VMFKPDTRIISTA

-304 YDRLR
+304 YDRLK
-309 SHIVTRYPK
+309 SHIITRYPK
-318 NVYDEMKIMIQ
+318 NVYDEMMIMIQ
-329 EANISNPQNVTLP
+329 EANISNPENVVLP
-342 IFILRTLAEITR
+342 IFILRTIAEITR

-374 HSLEVL
+374 HSLELL

-401 DIYCIRQTSK
+401 DIYCVHQTSK

-424 MNILDAIISDAIK
+424 MNILDTIISDAIK
-437 KTCAVYV
+437 KTCALYI
-444 VDIPTKKIMNLKN
+444 VDIPPEELINLKN
-457 EFKINKNFFVS
+457 EFKINKTFFVS
-468 QDITENKNNP
+468 QDITGNKNNP
-478 NSYQSQIN
+478 KSFQSQIG
-486 KFNSL
+486 KFDSL
-491 REIIDIV
+491 REIINIV
-498 IVNIIQ
+498 TDNIIQ
-504 DQKHFEESLRENAL
+504 DQKHFEERLREIGL
-518 NIEIFND
+518 NIDNFND
-525 LKNPEYLAS
+525 MKDPEFLAS

-559 HI
+559 HK

>member
-1 LKALNLL
+1 
-8 LGRAEELIAEN
+8 LISEN

-35 ETISGLPANYKDIK
+35 ETISGLPENYKEIK

-58 YKPVS
+58 YKPVF
-63 VNDQL
+63 VNNQL

-78 KQFPYSGIIGY
+78 QEFPYSGIIGY

-100 ILSFHDILLVGQI
+100 ILSSHDILLVGQI

-145 SVPENELVSLLN
+145 SIPEDELVSLLN
-157 DKEIIRSRPEFY
+157 DKEVIRSRPEFY

-187 VWIDGPSRFRYLLAT
+187 VWIDGHSRFRYLLAT

-243 VFCVDELPVL
+243 VFCIDELPVL

-309 SHIVTRYPK
+309 SHIITRYPK

-329 EANISNPQNVTLP
+329 EANISNPQNVMLP

-401 DIYCIRQTSK
+401 DINCIRQTSK

-424 MNILDAIISDAIK
+424 MNILDTIISDAIK
-437 KTCAVYV
+437 RTCAIYV
-444 VDIPTKKIMNLKN
+444 VDIPPEKIMNLRN

-468 QDITENKNNP
+468 QDITGNENNP
-478 NSYQSQIN
+478 KSYLSQIN

-498 IVNIIQ
+498 TVNIIQ
-504 DQKHFEESLRENAL
+504 DQKHFEESLSENAL
-518 NIEIFND
+518 NIEIFDD
-525 LKNPEYLAS
+525 LKNAEYLAS
-534 VTELILEGLRFTDPP
+534 VTELVLEGLRFTDPP
-549 ILDRKEGIYV
+549 ILDRREGIYV

>member
-1 LKALNLL
+1 
-8 LGRAEELIAEN
+8 LISED
-19 FKDIV
+19 FKVIV
-24 HKSYSSNADYQ
+24 HKSYNSDPDYKQ
-35 ETISGLPANYKDIK
+35 SVLGLPENYKEIK
-49 TLEDLLSIN
+49 TLQDLLSIN
-58 YKPVS
+58 YKHVS

-68 RGNLIIKLKK
+68 RGNLIIKLKSQ
-78 KQFPYSGIIGY
+78 QFPYSGIIGY

-100 ILSFHDILLVGQI
+100 ILSSHDMLLVGQI

-122 TIAKNLLSPIPIVE
+122 TVAKNLLSPIPIVE

-145 SVPENELVSLLN
+145 LIPESELVSLLN
-157 DKEIIRSRPEFY
+157 DKEITRSRPEFY

-187 VWIDGPSRFRYLLAT
+187 VWIDGPSRYKYLLAT

-243 VFCVDELPVL
+243 VFCIDELPVL

-276 VIFKPDTRIISTA
+276 VIFKPNTRIISTA

-304 YDRLR
+304 YDRMK
-309 SHIVTRYPK
+309 SHIITRYPK
-318 NVYDEMKIMIQ
+318 KVYDEMMIMVQ
-329 EANISNPQNVTLP
+329 EAKISNSHNVVLP

-374 HSLEVL
+374 HSLEIL

-387 RSIINNIKAVPRFS
+387 RGIINNIKAVPRFS
-401 DIYCIRQTSK
+401 DIYSIRQTSK
-411 FELSEIDDSYENR
+411 FELSEIDDSHENR
-424 MNILDAIISDAIK
+424 MNILDVIISEAIK
-437 KTCAVYV
+437 KVCAQYLTNV
-444 VDIPTKKIMNLKN
+444 PPERLMNLKN
-457 EFKINKNFFVS
+457 EFKINKAFHVS
-468 QDITENKNNP
+468 QDISGSAKNP
-478 NSYQSQIN
+478 KSYESQVN
-486 KFNSL
+486 KFSSL
-491 REIIDIV
+491 RDIMDIV
-498 IVNIIQ
+498 INNISQ
-504 DQKHFEESLRENAL
+504 DQKHFEESLLENAI
-518 NIEIFND
+518 NVNTSKD
-525 LKNPEYLAS
+525 TKDPEYLSS
-534 VTELILEGLRFTDPP
+534 VAELVLEGLRFTDPP
-549 ILDRKEGIYV
+549 ILDRKEGIYA
-559 HI
+559 HA

>member
-1 LKALNLL
+1 M
-8 LGRAEELIAEN
+8 ISEN
-19 FKDIV
+19 FEDIV
-24 HKSYSSNADYQ
+24 HKSYSSNANYL
-35 ETISGLPANYKDIK
+35 ETIPGLPENYEDIK

-58 YKPVS
+58 YKHVS

-78 KQFPYSGIIGY
+78 QQFPYSGIIGY

-100 ILSFHDILLVGQI
+100 ILSSHDILLIGQI

-145 SVPENELVSLLN
+145 SIPEMELVSLLT
-157 DKEIIRSRPEFY
+157 DKEIIRSRPEFF

-187 VWIDGPSRFRYLLAT
+187 MWIDGHSRFKYLLAT

-243 VFCVDELPVL
+243 VFCIDELPVL

-276 VIFKPDTRIISTA
+276 VMFKPDTRIISTA

-304 YDRLR
+304 YDRLK
-309 SHIVTRYPK
+309 SHIITRYPK
-318 NVYDEMKIMIQ
+318 NVYDEMMIMIQ
-329 EANISNPQNVTLP
+329 ESNISNPENVVLP
-342 IFILRTLAEITR
+342 IFILRTIAEITR

-374 HSLEVL
+374 HSLELL

-401 DIYCIRQTSK
+401 DIYCVHQTSK

-424 MNILDAIISDAIK
+424 MNILDTIISNAIK
-437 KTCAVYV
+437 KTCALYI
-444 VDIPTKKIMNLKN
+444 VDIPPEKLIKLKN
-457 EFKINKNFFVS
+457 EFKINKTFFVS
-468 QDITENKNNP
+468 QDITGNKNNP
-478 NSYQSQIN
+478 KSYQSQID
-486 KFNSL
+486 KFDSL
-491 REIIDIV
+491 REIINIV
-498 IVNIIQ
+498 TDNIIQ
-504 DQKHFEESLRENAL
+504 DQKHFEERLREIGL
-518 NIEIFND
+518 NVDNFND
-525 LKNPEYLAS
+525 MKDPEFLAS

-559 HI
+559 HK

>member
-1 LKALNLL
+1 
-8 LGRAEELIAEN
+8 LISEN

-24 HKSYSSNADYQ
+24 HKSYSSNANYL
-35 ETISGLPANYKDIK
+35 ETIPGLPENYEDIK
-49 TLEDLLSIN
+49 TLEALLAIN
-58 YKPVS
+58 YKQVS

-78 KQFPYSGIIGY
+78 QQFPYSGIIGY

-100 ILSFHDILLVGQI
+100 ILSSHDILLIGQI

-145 SVPENELVSLLN
+145 SIPEKELVSLLN
-157 DKEIIRSRPEFY
+157 DKEIIRSRPEFF

-180 NRLDTKI
+180 NRLGTKI
-187 VWIDGPSRFRYLLAT
+187 MWIDGHSRFKYLLAT

-243 VFCVDELPVL
+243 VFCIDELPVL

-276 VIFKPDTRIISTA
+276 VMFKPDTRIISTA

-304 YDRLR
+304 YDRLK

-318 NVYDEMKIMIQ
+318 NVYDEMMIMIQ
-329 EANISNPQNVTLP
+329 ESNISNPENVVLP
-342 IFILRTLAEITR
+342 IFILRTIAEITR

-374 HSLEVL
+374 HSLELL

-401 DIYCIRQTSK
+401 DIYCVHQTSK

-424 MNILDAIISDAIK
+424 MNILDTIISHAIK
-437 KTCAVYV
+437 KTCALYI
-444 VDIPTKKIMNLKN
+444 VDIPPEKLIKLKN
-457 EFKINKNFFVS
+457 EFKINKTFFVS
-468 QDITENKNNP
+468 QDITGNKNNP
-478 NSYQSQIN
+478 KSYQSQID
-486 KFNSL
+486 KFDSL
-491 REIIDIV
+491 REIITIV
-498 IVNIIQ
+498 TDNIIQ
-504 DQKHFEESLRENAL
+504 DQKHFEERLREIGL
-518 NIEIFND
+518 NIDNFND
-525 LKNPEYLAS
+525 MKDPEFLAS
-534 VTELILEGLRFTDPP
+534 VTEMILEGLRFTDPP

-559 HI
+559 HK